1 MGDPFESKALFGMNN
16 VGVCTFWNF
25 LSIHNK
31 LETVDL
37 FFSPFPHFC
46 KLPIPV
52 ATKIFFPVAHVR
64 IFHFLHCLK
73 KDVRQVS
80 TCLSFLTRN

>member
-16 VGVCTFWNF
+16 VGVCKFWKF

-37 FFSPFPHFC
+37 FFSPFPHF
-46 KLPIPV
+46 LFHSHQ
-52 ATKIFFPVAHVR
+52 IFFPVAHVR

-80 TCLSFLTRN
+80 TCFSFLTRN